1 MVTRLQAKV
10 ASICCLLASNKLASA
25 QISENLDTLISA
37 DVAAISYAA
46 VKGHLGIELD
56 EEGLRAIHA
65 TAKDEMFEPWYLE
78 EAYGDVHE
86 GEETED

>member
-1 MVTRLQAKV
+1 MVHHQ
-10 ASICCLLASNKLASA
+10 
-25 QISENLDTLISA
+25 
-37 DVAAISYAA
+37 
-46 VKGHLGIELD
+46 GHLGIELD

>member
-1 MVTRLQAKV
+1 M
-10 ASICCLLASNKLASA
+10 
-25 QISENLDTLISA
+25 
-37 DVAAISYAA
+37 AAFSYAA
-46 VKGHLGIELD
+46 AKGHLGIELD

-65 TAKDEMFEPWYLE
+65 AAKDAIFEPWYLE